1 MNENDNKSFNKFQNF
16 SGFWLNAPAPLIR
29 DEAHL
34 KLEKKIK
41 LSEVTQQLQFSI
53 NGSYLYSL
61 QIRPKPGVTLSK
73 WNLLDYVPEMNNVN
87 GHKGYFVMVTHGLEA
102 PPFNVTMEFNV
113 RQRYAWPLILLIW
126 RKKNFF
132 RPNRLSNPTTMDL

>member
-1 MNENDNKSFNKFQNF
+1 MKRNNIF

-34 KLEKKIK
+34 KLMKKIK
-41 LSEVTQQLQFSI
+41 FSDVTQQLQFSI

-61 QIRPKPGVTLSK
+61 QIRPKPGVKLSK
-73 WNLLDYVPEMNNVN
+73 WSLLESVPEMNDVN

-102 PPFNVTMEFNV
+102 PPFNVTMEFEV
-113 RQRYAWPLILLIW
+113 RPHLSRLNIHFSP
-126 RKKNFF
+126 KNYNIF
-132 RPNRLSNPTTMDL
+132 LVVSK